1 MSEKEI
7 KDRILEIMKAHH
19 KECSV
24 EFDFS
29 LNKLGWQGRFM
40 NISVFI
46 HKDNVPK
53 LFIMIIGK
61 TTPSHREYLRSI
73 NEIKE
78 RNYNVIAFK
87 KYLPI
92 KDDYIVD
99 RLHYYL

>member
-7 KDRILEIMKAHH
+7 KERILEIINKDY
-19 KECSV
+19 EGCSV

-29 LNKLGWQGRFM
+29 LNKLGWQGKFM
-40 NISVFI
+40 NVSIYI
-46 HKDNVPK
+46 HSKNEPK

-61 TTPSHREYLRSI
+61 TTPSHKEYINSI

-78 RNYNVIAFK
+78 RNYKVIAFK

>member
-7 KDRILEIMKAHH
+7 KEKTLEIIQKDFQDL
-19 KECSV
+19 SV

-29 LNKLGWQGRFM
+29 LNRLGWQGRFM
-40 NISVFI
+40 NISIYI
-46 HKDNVPK
+46 HKDEEPK
-53 LFIMIIGK
+53 LFIMVVGK
-61 TTPSHREYLRSI
+61 TTPAHKEYIRSI

-78 RNYNVIAFK
+78 RNYKVIVFK

-92 KDDYIVD
+92 KEDYIVD